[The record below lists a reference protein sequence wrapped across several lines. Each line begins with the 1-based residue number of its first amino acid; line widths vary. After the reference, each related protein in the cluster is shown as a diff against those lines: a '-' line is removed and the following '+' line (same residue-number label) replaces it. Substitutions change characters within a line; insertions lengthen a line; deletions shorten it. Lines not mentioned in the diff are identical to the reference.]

1 VTRRDAAEVVLLSA
15 GGTISYRP
23 GTGAATTSGF
33 ALDAHDLI
41 GHLGTDP
48 AIRVRPA
55 PFSRIPSADMDVD
68 DAVRLARAV
77 DAAAADA
84 DGVVV
89 SQGTDSLEETA
100 YLLDLLVRADAPVV
114 VTGAMRNPTQPGADG
129 PGNLDAA
136 VRVAAS
142 PLAKGAGVLVVFGDE
157 IHLARF
163 VRKTHSSAP
172 HAFTSWGVGPIGWVS
187 EGRVRI
193 PVVPRR
199 RTHRVPVPE
208 HAVVPPV
215 ALIRAAI
222 GMAPGSFRW
231 PLDRHC
237 AGTVIEAFGAGHLSA
252 DSLPDVREL
261 ADRMPVVFCSRAG
274 AGETFTTGADYPG
287 SEASLLAAGLIPAGP
302 LDGVKAR
309 AQLMLLL
316 AAAYDRERIASSFAA
331 TCW

>member
-1 VTRRDAAEVVLLSA
+1 VTHRDATEVVLLST
-15 GGTISYRP
+15 GGTISYSP
-23 GTGAATTSGF
+23 GTGGATTSAF
-33 ALDAHDLI
+33 ALDAHDLTE
-41 GHLGTDP
+41 HLGTDP

-55 PFSRIPSADMDVD
+55 PFSQIPSADMDVAD
-68 DAVRLARAV
+68 VVRLARAV
-77 DAAAADA
+77 DDAATGAG
-84 DGVVV
+84 GVVV

-100 YLLDLLVRADAPVV
+100 YLLDLLVTADLPVV
-114 VTGAMRNPTQPGADG
+114 VTGAMRNSARPGADG

-136 VRVAAS
+136 LRVAAS
-142 PLAKGAGVLVVFGDE
+142 PLARGAGVLVVFGDE

-172 HAFTSWGVGPIGWVS
+172 HAFTSWGIGPVGWVS

-199 RTHRVPVPE
+199 RTQRVPVPE

-215 ALIRAAI
+215 ALIRATI

-231 PLDRHC
+231 PLDGPC
-237 AGTVIEAFGAGHLSA
+237 EGTVIEAFGAGHLSA
-252 DSLPDVREL
+252 GSMPDVREL
-261 ADRMPVVFCSRAG
+261 AQRMPVVFCSRTG
-274 AGETFTTGADYPG
+274 AGETFTATADYPG

-302 LDGVKAR
+302 IDGVKAR

-316 AAAYDRERIASSFAA
+316 AAGYDREAIGSSFAA